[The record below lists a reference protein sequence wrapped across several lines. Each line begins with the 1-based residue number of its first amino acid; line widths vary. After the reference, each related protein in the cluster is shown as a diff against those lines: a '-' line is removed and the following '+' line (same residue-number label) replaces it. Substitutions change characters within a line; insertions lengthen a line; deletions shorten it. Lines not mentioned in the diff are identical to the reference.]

1 MRSRGSGFSKRGR
14 GPISPGRDNYVKDS
28 WSNPGKSTPSRNPS
42 GNNFSSGTGHIGEI
56 VNENSWNLE
65 REKPAQESNNLDK
78 LNFATKPEPASGVA
92 SLPSQGSYSAKVA
105 EPTVKINESEKIW
118 QYQDP
123 SGKVQGPF
131 SMVQLRKWNNT
142 GYFPANLKIWRAT
155 EKQENSLL
163 LVDAL
168 AGKFPTE
175 TMKPHQEI
183 ERSKLSQSLASVSN
197 SKWSGN
203 ETMNLPSPTPKQSN
217 TGWSGGGEASHLTVK
232 VQSPSVNGALPSPTK
247 FSPNPTARSSNH
259 TSVLNPVVQNTNFSP
274 TPMSQHGIS
283 GNSAAPLHNQTTSI
297 NEPNLSQ
304 MHGHPA
310 APVQPVITQNLP
322 TDAQV
327 WSSGAPPQSGQGY
340 GWAPS
345 NVQSSSGGFMNP
357 GPVQPDV
364 WRPPAQSTQQNMHS
378 PTTQNASWGVGPA
391 ADSNTAPMVVRPQN
405 PNPNAGWGPMQG
417 TPNMGWVNP
426 TNTNVN
432 WVPTMQGGPPPPA
445 NAAGWVPPPGG
456 NYMQGMVPANTN
468 PGWAPTQGWVGPPPV
483 PGPAPGSGWGPPGG
497 NVGPPQGPGQGNATN
512 QGWVPWEGEQNHSG
526 GGQFSGPRGGGR
538 DSGFG
543 GGRPWNNRGG
553 GGSGGGGGQRLNK
566 GEKLCPFN
574 ANGRCRKG
582 PRCDFLHA

>member
-65 REKPAQESNNLDK
+65 REKPTQESNNFDK
-78 LNFATKPEPASGVA
+78 LNFATKPEYASGVA

-118 QYQDP
+118 KYQDP

-168 AGKFPTE
+168 AGKFPSE
-175 TMKPHQEI
+175 TMKLQGSHQEI
-183 ERSKLSQSLASVSN
+183 ERSKLSQSSASVSN
-197 SKWSGN
+197 NKWSGN
-203 ETMNLPSPTPKQSN
+203 ETASLPSPTPKQSN

-247 FSPNPTARSSNH
+247 FSPNLATRTSNP

-283 GNSAAPLHNQTTSI
+283 VNSAAPVHNQTTSM
-297 NEPNLSQ
+297 NEPNLAQ
-304 MHGHPA
+304 MHGHTPSPIQA
-310 APVQPVITQNLP
+310 VNSQNLP
-322 TDAQV
+322 TDTQV
-327 WSSGAPPQSGQGY
+327 WGSGAPQSGQGY
-340 GWAPS
+340 GWAPP
-345 NVQSSSGGFMNP
+345 NAQSSSGSFLNP

-378 PTTQNASWGVGPA
+378 PTTPNASWGVGPA
-391 ADSNTAPMVVRPQN
+391 VESNTTTMAARPQN
-405 PNPNAGWGPMQG
+405 PNAVWGPMQG

-432 WVPTMQGGPPPPA
+432 WVPPAMQGGPPPPA
-445 NAAGWVPPPGG
+445 NASGWVPPPGG
-456 NYMQGMVPANTN
+456 NYMQGMVPGNTN
-468 PGWAPTQGWVGPPPV
+468 PGWAPPTQGWVGPPPV
-483 PGPAPGSGWGPPGG
+483 PGPAPGNGWGPPGG
-497 NVGPPQGPGQGNATN
+497 NVGPPGPGQGNAN
-512 QGWVPWEGEQNHSG
+512 QGWVPWDSEQSHGGG
-526 GGQFSGPRGGGR
+526 GGQFSGPRG
-538 DSGFG
+538 G

-553 GGSGGGGGQRLNK
+553 GGAGAGGGQRLNK